1 MESEIAKR
9 LEKGRWLARYK
20 DLRAFWRALNELET
34 YKVSYQSVVNYH
46 GFGKRREPPVSYLVR
61 AADILGVQL
70 EWLITGEGPMIRE
83 ERPADFVV
91 PEPLT
96 SSEFD
101 ALFEEARQSNKEL
114 ASRMLMNYFLKEIPF
129 MGELS
134 IMSVLLLHEVCERL
148 FYRPG
153 TGGPPLDRES
163 FAHFGNDLGRM
174 LVFPY
179 ARLGFD
185 HEPGSGAFTDYV
197 LALSQALLRVM
208 PPHDRRKPVKAYPI
222 KAADARLGLSSM
234 SSWEW

>member
-1 MESEIAKR
+1 
-9 LEKGRWLARYK
+9 
-20 DLRAFWRALNELET
+20 
-34 YKVSYQSVVNYH
+34 
-46 GFGKRREPPVSYLVR
+46 
-61 AADILGVQL
+61 
-70 EWLITGEGPMIRE
+70 MIRE
-83 ERPADFVV
+83 QRPADFVARN
-91 PEPLT
+91 PLS

-134 IMSVLLLHEVCERL
+134 MVSILLLHEVCERL

-153 TGGPPLDRES
+153 TGPPLDRES
-163 FAHFGNDLGRM
+163 FTRFGHDLGRM

-185 HEPGSGAFTDYV
+185 QEPGSGAFTDYV

-222 KAADARLGLSSM
+222 EAAEARLRLSSM

>member
-1 MESEIAKR
+1 MGEIAKR

-34 YKVSYQSVVNYH
+34 YEVSYQSVVNYQ
-46 GFGKRREPPVSYLVR
+46 GFGKRREPPVRYLVR
-61 AADILGVQL
+61 AADVLGVQL

-83 ERPADFVV
+83 QRPADFVV
-91 PEPLT
+91 PEPLS

-101 ALFEEARQSNKEL
+101 ALFEEARKSDKEL
-114 ASRMLMNYFLKEIPF
+114 ASRMLMNYFFKETPF

-134 IMSVLLLHEVCERL
+134 LTSTSLLHELCERL
-148 FYRPG
+148 FYRQRA
-153 TGGPPLDRES
+153 GPPLDRES
-163 FAHFGNDLGRM
+163 FAHFGHDLGRM

-185 HEPGSGAFTDYV
+185 EEPGSGAFTDYV

-208 PPHDRRKPVKAYPI
+208 PPHDRRKPVRAYPI
-222 KAADARLGLSSM
+222 EAAEARLGLSSM